1 MKNKT
6 TLEAETEALNKAL
19 VVCSADKCIAEE
31 FRKKY
36 PNYSFT
42 TVGYSVSP
50 IELNKEYQELVDI
63 SYGDNYRG
71 STETHNC
78 KICKKEVYDRKHR

>member
-1 MKNKT
+1 M
-6 TLEAETEALNKAL
+6 LNEEQNQPL
-19 VVCSADKCIAEE
+19 QQPPVMCSADKCIAEE

-42 TVGYSVSP
+42 TVGYSVSS
-50 IELNKEYQELVDI
+50 IELNREYQKLVDI

-78 KICKKEVYDRKHR
+78 KICKKKVYDRTHR

>member
-1 MKNKT
+1 MENKT
-6 TLEAETEALNKAL
+6 SNKPEIEALNKAL

-36 PNYSFT
+36 SNYSFT

-50 IELNKEYQELVDI
+50 MELNKEYQELVDI

-78 KICKKEVYDRKHR
+78 KICKKEVYDRTHR

>member
-1 MKNKT
+1 MKHKT
-6 TLEAETEALNKAL
+6 SKHAQNKAL
-19 VVCSADKCIAEE
+19 HKYIVVCSADKCIAEE
-31 FRKKY
+31 FRNKY

-50 IELNKEYQELVDI
+50 MELNKEYQELVDI

-78 KICKKEVYDRKHR
+78 KICKKEVYDRTHV

>member
-1 MKNKT
+1 MENKISNT
-6 TLEAETEALNKAL
+6 TETEVLNKVL
-19 VVCSADKCIAEE
+19 IVCSADKCIAKE
-31 FRKKY
+31 FREKY

-50 IELNKEYQELVDI
+50 IELGKEYQELVDI

-78 KICKKEVYDRKHR
+78 KVCKKEVYHRIHR